1 MKKTL
6 LYLAIY
12 VISITTAFASLRYHQ
27 KSPAHRE
34 NGWYRIIDGAKDSI
48 SSQPIVTAKDFVW
61 LRIEKDF
68 FGNSVISGSVSKHK
82 LQAWTDSTEQL
93 IGKRMGFVFNDSVI
107 TAPQVNMRIESGA
120 FLINGLDDYGM
131 EVLYRKLL
139 NEKKDSLDA
148 LFKTNGW
155 NIDSLF
161 FNSLNKEKQ
170 DSTINMLDYNE
181 ACSLI
186 KGFSDNKSM
195 NAHGQH

>member
-12 VISITTAFASLRYHQ
+12 VISITTAFASLQYHQ

-107 TAPQVNMRIESGA
+107 TAPQVNMRIE
-120 FLINGLDDYGM
+120 IPD
-131 EVLYRKLL
+131 
-139 NEKKDSLDA
+139 
-148 LFKTNGW
+148 
-155 NIDSLF
+155 
-161 FNSLNKEKQ
+161 
-170 DSTINMLDYNE
+170 
-181 ACSLI
+181 
-186 KGFSDNKSM
+186 
-195 NAHGQH
+195 